1 MAQLTLRIPDEL
13 LARLKQVSGA
23 KGRSLNSWVSAVL
36 AAAVDPEYADDEAQR
51 IRERL
56 ARAGLLL
63 DLGNQRRRRADPGAA
78 ARARAAAGRG
88 GPLSDLVQEDR
99 G

>member
-13 LARLKQVSGA
+13 LDLLKQVASA
-23 KGRSLNSWVSAVL
+23 QGRSLNSWASAVL
-36 AAAVDPEYADDEAQR
+36 SAAVDPEYADDEAQR

-63 DLGNQRRRRADPGAA
+63 DLGGQRRRRAEAGAA
-78 ARARAAAGRG
+78 ARARVAAGRG
-88 GPLSDLVQEDR
+88 TPLSNLVTEDR